1 MRLVILGSGGY
12 GRTLF
17 DIAKQIGYNQIVV
30 LDDKN
35 EFIVAFG
42 NNEFRLS

>member
-17 DIAKQIGYNQIVV
+17 DIAEQIGYNQIVI
-30 LDDKN
+30 LDDKDS
-35 EFIVAFG
+35 EYSFSSF
-42 NNEFRLS
+42 E